1 MLRRFLLALTALAT
15 LAALPAAAAD
25 LSAQDKADVA
35 RVEAYLNT
43 IRTAESRFTQF
54 ASSGE
59 VATGTFS
66 LQRPGKL
73 RFEYDPP
80 VPILIVATGS
90 PLVYFEK
97 ELEEVSYIPVSRT
110 PLGFLLAP
118 TVAFGKDI
126 AVDKVQRQP
135 GALAVTGHDTD
146 RPEDGAVTLVF
157 TEQPFEL
164 RQWIVRDPQGKSTTI
179 SLEGLRTGVTIDP
192 QRFVFVNPNFNKE
205 SPRPD

>member
-1 MLRRFLLALTALAT
+1 MIRRILLALTAVAL
-15 LAALPAAAAD
+15 LALPARAAD

-54 ASSGE
+54 ASNGE
-59 VATGTFS
+59 VSTGDFH

-90 PLVYFEK
+90 DLIYFEK
-97 ELEEVSYIPVSRT
+97 ELEQVSYIPVGRT

-126 AVDKVQRQP
+126 TVDRVQRQP
-135 GALAVTGHDTD
+135 GALAITGHDTR
-146 RPEDGAVTLVF
+146 RPEEGAVTLVF

-164 RQWIVRDPQGKSTTI
+164 RQWIVRDTQGKSTTI
-179 SLEGLRTGVTIDP
+179 SLEGLRTGVTLDP
-192 QRFVFVNPNFNKE
+192 KLFQFVNPNFTRDGI
-205 SPRPD
+205 RPN

>member
-1 MLRRFLLALTALAT
+1 MIRRILLALTAVAL
-15 LAALPAAAAD
+15 LALPAQATD

-54 ASSGE
+54 ASNGE
-59 VATGTFS
+59 VSTGDFH

-90 PLVYFEK
+90 DLIYFEK
-97 ELEEVSYIPVSRT
+97 ELEQVSYIPVGRT

-126 AVDKVQRQP
+126 TVDRVQRQP
-135 GALAVTGHDTD
+135 GALAITGHDTK
-146 RPEDGAVTLVF
+146 RPEEGAVTLVF

-164 RQWIVRDPQGKSTTI
+164 RQWIVRDTQGKSTTI
-179 SLEGLRTGVTIDP
+179 SLEGLRTGVTLDP
-192 QRFVFVNPNFNKE
+192 KLFQFVNPNFTRDGNQ
-205 SPRPD
+205 PN

>member
-1 MLRRFLLALTALAT
+1 MLRRFLLALTTLAT
-15 LAALPAAAAD
+15 LAALPAAAAE
-25 LSAQDKADVA
+25 LSAQDKADMA
-35 RVEAYLNT
+35 RVETYLNT

-54 ASSGE
+54 ASNGE

-80 VPILIVATGS
+80 VPILIVANGS
-90 PLVYFEK
+90 QLVYFEK
-97 ELEEVSYIPVSRT
+97 ELEEVSYIPIGRT
-110 PLGFLLAP
+110 PLGFLLSP

-126 AVDKVQRQP
+126 AVDRVQRQP
-135 GALAVTGHDTD
+135 GALAITGHDTD

-164 RQWIVRDPQGKSTTI
+164 RQWIVRDAQGKSTTI
-179 SLEGLRTGVTIDP
+179 SLDGLRTGLAIDP
-192 QRFVFVNPNFNKE
+192 QRFVFVDPNFNKG
-205 SPRPD
+205 SVRPD